1 MSLSNVFPKYY
12 GCSPPRDA
20 YQLSW
25 EDTRPPNEAYWQQ
38 VGELQRRGG
47 FAAAVRLVAL
57 HQEPGGD
64 PLLAIEVAPLEGQYF
79 PQLLLPGALDGTEWE
94 GVPPHLS
101 LCFASECSDEL
112 LRRALRRWGRRRA
125 AWVSCAHVT
134 SGAVCELRK
143 RGSRGSLAA
152 CPILRQMHAEG
163 HYRRRPLHVS
173 L

>member
-1 MSLSNVFPKYY
+1 MSLRRVFPKYY
-12 GCSPPRDA
+12 GCCPPMDA
-20 YQLSW
+20 YKLSW
-25 EDTRPPNEAYWQQ
+25 EETRPPDEEYWHE
-38 VGELQRRGG
+38 VGALKMRGG
-47 FAAAVRLVAL
+47 FAAAVQLVAL

-112 LRRALRRWGRRRA
+112 LRKALRRWGRRRA
-125 AWVSCAHVT
+125 AWVSCARVT